1 MCTLS
6 FNLHELPRYFESS
19 ESLIHQCK
27 SIHPWIKMESFDVIN
42 GRRFKQTCRQ
52 RRRGRDRVC
61 GRAPVTATVVSDASR
76 AENFGYGRDL
86 RSLTRWQWSVM
97 VTGERPTIRRDASF
111 GPSPAIISTVT
122 YAHVVHVLAIYRLP
136 RELRLSESQGKY
148 VSLTEESH
156 DAGEREPDASY
167 VQSLR
172 DAIEIP
178 RPQFVCAGIP
188 VDFIFFAFWRVP
200 YSPPFFCFTFEI
212 LESF

>member
-1 MCTLS
+1 MQAEEERKRP
-6 FNLHELPRYFESS
+6 HMRPRTG
-19 ESLIHQCK
+19 
-27 SIHPWIKMESFDVIN
+27 N
-42 GRRFKQTCRQ
+42 GDRR
-52 RRRGRDRVC
+52 
-61 GRAPVTATVVSDASR
+61 VVSDASR

-136 RELRLSESQGKY
+136 RELRLGESEGKY
-148 VSLTEESH
+148 VSLKEESH

-167 VQSLR
+167 VHSLR

-178 RPQFVCAGIP
+178 RSQFECAGIP
-188 VDFIFFAFWRVP
+188 VGFIFLCFLTRALF
-200 YSPPFFCFTFEI
+200 SPIFCFTFEI
-212 LESF
+212 LRSLLDASMFAIISQCLAKRNDGVMKTFKRIHDKNFAHIWYTC